1 MSVGMVKRE
10 IVLNVYIHPLTTPSA
25 GDAASA
31 VEATSPIC
39 PISPLR
45 DGRRNMGT

>member
-10 IVLNVYIHPLTTPSA
+10 IVWDVYIHPLTAPSA

-31 VEATSPIC
+31 VESTSLIC

-45 DGRRNMGT
+45 DRRRNMET